1 MSTQSEILR
10 AASLLVEAYG
20 DMAVAGAFIRA
31 DHLKARGD
39 VQGRQRWIRVARAA
53 EDLLSEQRPSNS
65 IVH

>member
-1 MSTQSEILR
+1 MSTQSEILK

-39 VQGRQRWIRVARAA
+39 TQGRQRWIRVAHAA
-53 EDLLSEQRPSNS
+53 ENLLSEQRPPG
-65 IVH
+65 IDVH